1 MDSVADYI
9 CWKKVSKL
17 DRAVEFKQ
25 RKKWGAGLWN
35 LWDKIKQTIC
45 DRSSRRRENQGR
57 KHIKK
62 KKKWLETSL
71 TGERNR
77 QSTSRKLR
85 EFERSWIL
93 RDSLKHIAIKLWK
106 VKEKKRILKAAKGKQ
121 LGLHIQNT

>member
-25 RKKWGAGLWN
+25 KGKNEEL
-35 LWDKIKQTIC
+35 DYEIC
-45 DRSSRRRENQGR
+45 GTKSSRLYVIGVPEEERIKAES
-57 KHIKK
+57 ILKK

-85 EFERSWIL
+85 EFERS
-93 RDSLKHIAIKLWK
+93 
-106 VKEKKRILKAAKGKQ
+106 
-121 LGLHIQNT
+121 